1 MNCDLAARK
10 ALVSG
15 VCTDR
20 WMLPLGY
27 YELKNGFTHSDE
39 AFGLIGLIQ
48 SASGATT

>member
-15 VCTDR
+15 VCTDG

-39 AFGLIGLIQ
+39 AFGLIGLQ
-48 SASGATT
+48 SASRATT